1 VVDLVRVWAGPRC
14 DAGKEA
20 GTMKKIIRNKQ
31 VGQAGFADV
40 MTAELGGTRTAAMLG
55 QLAAAIDWA
64 RLARPIEQ
72 AAYLKDAREPGRSH
86 WPVELM
92 IKALMLARW
101 FNLSDPQLEQ
111 SLADRLS
118 FRRFVG
124 LSLGDAT
131 PDETT
136 FVRFRDLLREHDLE
150 RKLFDGVLEQLQE
163 RRLIVKQG
171 TLVDATIL
179 SAPAP
184 RNPRPTPGG
193 KKDEQGKSVQV
204 GGDPEAG
211 YTLKRGQIHYG
222 YKAHIATDRR
232 GTVTDFVVDT
242 ASVHDIQH
250 LETLTKKEKTAVFA
264 DSAYMDQARTAK
276 LRERGVFAGIIRR
289 RVRGQKVLGA
299 LGKAFN
305 RYCASVRA
313 VVERPFAWMKNK
325 GHRRTRYRGL
335 RRTTTDVGLTLLAH
349 NIAAAVC
356 LRPVKQEDW
365 ALPPFLAA
373 R

>member
-1 VVDLVRVWAGPRC
+1 
-14 DAGKEA
+14 
-20 GTMKKIIRNKQ
+20 MKKVIRNKQ

-40 MTAELGGTRTAAMLG
+40 ITAELGGTRTAAMLT
-55 QLAAAIDWA
+55 QLASVIDWA
-64 RLARPIEQ
+64 KLAGVVEQ
-72 AAYLKDAREPGRSH
+72 RAYLKDASEPGRSH
-86 WPVELM
+86 WPVVLM
-92 IKALMLARW
+92 IKCLMLARW
-101 FNLSDPQLEQ
+101 FNLSDPQLEE

-124 LSLGDAT
+124 LSLGDDT

-136 FVRFRDLLREHDLE
+136 FVRFRDLLREYDLE
-150 RKLFDGVLEQLQE
+150 RKLFDAVLEQLQE

-171 TLVDATIL
+171 TLVDATII
-179 SAPAP
+179 SAPA
-184 RNPRPTPGG
+184 PRPTPGG
-193 KKDEQGKSVQV
+193 RKDEQGKPVKS
-204 GGDPEAG
+204 GGDKEAS
-211 YTLKRGQIHYG
+211 YTIKRGQIHHG

-250 LETLTKKEKTAVFA
+250 METLTTSETTAVFA
-264 DSAYMDQARTAK
+264 DSAYMDKGRTEQ

-289 RVRGQKVLGA
+289 RVRGQKVLSD

-305 RYCASVRA
+305 RFCSSARA

-325 GHRRTRYRGL
+325 GHRRTRYKGL

-349 NIAAAVC
+349 NIAAATR

-365 ALPPFLAA
+365 ALPEFLLA

>member
-1 VVDLVRVWAGPRC
+1 
-14 DAGKEA
+14 
-20 GTMKKIIRNKQ
+20 MKQIIRSKQ

-40 MTAELGGTRTAAMLG
+40 VTADLGGTRTATMLG
-55 QLAAAIDWA
+55 QLASAIDWA
-64 RLARPIEQ
+64 KLAGPVER
-72 AAYLKDAREPGRSH
+72 AAYLKDASEPGRSH
-86 WPVELM
+86 WPVVLM
-92 IKALMLARW
+92 IKCLMLARW
-101 FNLSDPQLEQ
+101 FNLSDPQLEE
-111 SLADRLS
+111 SLKDRLS

-124 LSLGDAT
+124 LALGDDT

-136 FVRFRDLLREHDLE
+136 FVRFRDLLREHDLD
-150 RKLFDGVLEQLQE
+150 RKLFDGVLQQLHE

-193 KKDEQGKSVQV
+193 KKDERGKPVKT

-211 YTLKRGQIHYG
+211 YTIKRGQIHHG

-232 GTVTDFVVDT
+232 GTVTGFVVDT

-250 LETLTKKEKTAVFA
+250 LEALTKKEATAVFA
-264 DSAYMDQARTAK
+264 DSAYMDEGRAAK
-276 LRERGVFAGIIRR
+276 LRRRGVFAGIIRR
-289 RVRGQKVLGA
+289 RVRGQKVLSD

-305 RYCASVRA
+305 RYCAGVRA

-325 GHRRTRYRGL
+325 GHRRTRYKGL
-335 RRTTTDVGLTLLAH
+335 RRTWTDVSLTLLAH
-349 NIAAAVC
+349 NIAAAVR
-356 LRPVKQEDW
+356 LKPVKQEDW
-365 ALPPFLAA
+365 ALPEFLAA